1 MFKNYNK
8 NNLGFPIFILPSKF
22 FVQLQDFIVTAIYSS
37 ALYLKT
43 CTAIITQTAVSSL
56 QLYEWLM

>member
-1 MFKNYNK
+1 MFKNNK
-8 NNLGFPIFILPSKF
+8 NNIGFSIFSLPSEF
-22 FVQLQDFIVTAIYSS
+22 FVQLQDLIVTAIYSS
-37 ALYLKT
+37 ELYLKT